1 MLFKVCNALMGMGFN
16 MLGEGQSAETIIS
29 SVGDKVK
36 TIAATI
42 INYIFAFAG
51 LAAVVYAVYLAI
63 VFFRADTAEKR
74 EEAKKRLIYAVLGV
88 VVCIAVILIIN
99 FAISNINV
107 WTGESLTK
115 TNSNN

>member
-16 MLGEGQSAETIIS
+16 MLGEAQKPEEIITN
-29 SVGDKVK
+29 VGDRVK
-36 TIAATI
+36 AIAATI

-88 VVCIAVILIIN
+88 VVCVAVILIIN
-99 FAISNINV
+99 FAIGSINA
-107 WTGESLTK
+107 WTGEDLTK
-115 TNSNN
+115 